1 MPKPI
6 PVPTELDQGFW
17 DAVNERRLVVQYC
30 NVHSRMQHPPEA
42 TCRECGNGDNLGWR
56 EVNGRGTINDYCV
69 MYDTRTVALKEY
81 QPFNIAVIK
90 LDENPDIQFF
100 SLLPGVPA
108 DEVPVGG
115 SVEVMFEEVAPGTL
129 IPEWRVV

>member
-1 MPKPI
+1 MALA
-6 PVPTELDQGFW
+6 T
-17 DAVNERRLVVQYC
+17 
-30 NVHSRMQHPPEA
+30 A
-42 TCRECGNGDNLGWR
+42 TCASSLGMVPGIGHPLWWG
-56 EVNGRGTINDYCV
+56 VAA
-69 MYDTRTVALKEY
+69 TV
-81 QPFNIAVIK
+81 
-90 LDENPDIQFF
+90 QFF